1 MQERGLFTNLTCR
14 IDRFVNG
21 SPAGYMDAINL
32 SELVITQ
39 PDPETKTRISY
50 MAEGY
55 GTALGAVSI
64 PKPAEVQFK
73 TDSMPPAV
81 LSMALLGEPA
91 TFAQTATASG
101 GSSGSITVTAENI
114 GTWIPLSHRDA
125 SAFELTGTHSD
136 KNAGGDYDIS
146 LAAGLIKIIPAS
158 EGGSIGTGT
167 VEYKITAPARSGTKI
182 VAGTKSLIQ
191 ISLRGD
197 GINADTG
204 KRCGLHVYKA
214 NISPTGGM
222 PFVGTDYI
230 SASFKGTI
238 IKPEDKA
245 GAWEYWEFE

>member
-1 MQERGLFTNLTCR
+1 MADRGLFTNLTCR

-32 SELVITQ
+32 TELTITQ
-39 PDPETKTRISY
+39 PAPDTKTRTSY

-64 PKPAEVQFK
+64 PKPTEIQFK
-73 TDSMPPAV
+73 TNSMPPAV

-101 GSSGSITVTAENI
+101 GSSGSITVTSADF
-114 GTWIPLSHRDA
+114 GTWIPVSHRDA
-125 SAFELTGTHSD
+125 SAFELTGVHSG
-136 KNAGGDYDIS
+136 KVAGTDYDIS
-146 LAAGLIKIIPAS
+146 LTAGLIKIIPAS
-158 EGGSIGTGT
+158 EGGTITSGTIAYT
-167 VEYKITAPARSGTKI
+167 ITAPARSGTKI
-182 VAGTKSLIQ
+182 IAGTKNLIQ

-197 GINADTG
+197 GTNADTG

-230 SASFKGTI
+230 SASFKGTL
-238 IKPEDKA
+238 IKPEDRT
-245 GAWEYWEFE
+245 GPWEYWEFE